1 MNCTHNI
8 IDTPFCNDFYRN
20 TFNETIVIKQKLK
33 AQENIMNIILIVIF
47 FLLLKL
53 YTDKYGNSK
62 RNKKSLHESSLS
74 NVVGLESVKE
84 EIKYYMDF
92 IDNKSK
98 YKKWNVQ
105 LPKGIL
111 LAGPPGTG
119 KTLLVKTIA
128 KNLDIPIVSMC
139 GSEFVE
145 KYVGVGASRVREL
158 FNKAKRKN
166 KCIVFIDEIDAV
178 GKKRGLDN
186 NSERDST
193 LNQLLVEMDGFEVTD
208 NIIVFAAT
216 NLVKNLDSALVRSGR
231 FDKKVYFDPPN
242 FKERKDLYKLYFNN
256 VVLPENINYDILSER
271 SVGLTGA
278 DIANVCNQSK
288 INAIQADR
296 KNSTV
301 NDLDIYSAIDEIMI
315 GREKRERTM
324 SDSEKTRVAR
334 HEAGHALMGY
344 LLQDC
349 THPVKVSIVPRG
361 EAALGF
367 SQQKN
372 VDKKL
377 YTRNNILSHISIL
390 LGGRCAEKVFY
401 NQVSSGAA
409 DDIEKASSLIYQYCC
424 VWGMHEKF
432 GPLNPTCMGK
442 IGENISND
450 MFAECNIIITKLE
463 RFVIQTLEQYK
474 KYMGFIADDLLKN
487 ETISF
492 EKILELV
499 PSELQDSIAISHDD
513 IFKNDA

>member
-158 FNKAKRKN
+158 FNKDKRIK
-166 KCIVFIDEIDAV
+166 
-178 GKKRGLDN
+178 
-186 NSERDST
+186 
-193 LNQLLVEMDGFEVTD
+193 
-208 NIIVFAAT
+208 
-216 NLVKNLDSALVRSGR
+216 
-231 FDKKVYFDPPN
+231 
-242 FKERKDLYKLYFNN
+242 
-256 VVLPENINYDILSER
+256 
-271 SVGLTGA
+271 
-278 DIANVCNQSK
+278 
-288 INAIQADR
+288 
-296 KNSTV
+296 
-301 NDLDIYSAIDEIMI
+301 
-315 GREKRERTM
+315 
-324 SDSEKTRVAR
+324 
-334 HEAGHALMGY
+334 
-344 LLQDC
+344 
-349 THPVKVSIVPRG
+349 
-361 EAALGF
+361 
-367 SQQKN
+367 
-372 VDKKL
+372 
-377 YTRNNILSHISIL
+377 
-390 LGGRCAEKVFY
+390 
-401 NQVSSGAA
+401 
-409 DDIEKASSLIYQYCC
+409 
-424 VWGMHEKF
+424 
-432 GPLNPTCMGK
+432 
-442 IGENISND
+442 
-450 MFAECNIIITKLE
+450 
-463 RFVIQTLEQYK
+463 
-474 KYMGFIADDLLKN
+474 
-487 ETISF
+487 
-492 EKILELV
+492 
-499 PSELQDSIAISHDD
+499 
-513 IFKNDA
+513 